1 MLAGAHSSQ
10 AHLCP
15 HGTPPCTPASSTA
28 LVLCA
33 QVLFV
38 FDGHYTDGEVIDV
51 QSLTSKVT
59 DELQNMLSSMTNT
72 VGDMRTNLFSGLQL
86 PLQSVGSK
94 A

>member
-1 MLAGAHSSQ
+1 MLAGAHS
-10 AHLCP
+10 AHLWP
-15 HGTPPCTPASSTA
+15 AGLPPCTPAPQPP
-28 LVLCA
+28 VPCVCV